1 MDRKHDHSVKNSIG
15 RLIFVA
21 VSLLIQIGWMLL
33 LIFEFNQS
41 SAWISTLTNM
51 IAILIVLEIISKH
64 NNAAFRLP
72 WVIVILAFPLVGL
85 VLYLLTGRSTITKH
99 KQKQFARIGNE
110 LRSRLETGTSA
121 LADADAQS
129 LTLANQMRYIRN
141 DSGYPAY
148 TNTEVQFYGDT
159 CCALDALAEALSQA
173 QSFIFMEY
181 HAIEDAKA
189 FGRIRKILS
198 ERAAQGVEVRIIYDD
213 VGSVGFISPEFIK
226 RMKKDG
232 IQCRVFNPLLPV
244 INVFMNNRDHRKITV
259 IDGRIGFTGGYN
271 LADEYFNIVQPYGE
285 WKDTGLRL
293 EGQAVRNLT
302 VQFLEMWNTIRESD
316 RDFTRYFPDIPSDLH
331 KSGYVQ
337 PYGDSPLDDIY
348 LGENVYMNM
357 VKSAERYI
365 WFTTPYLIIDDEMS
379 RELTLAAKRGV
390 DVRILTPGIPDKKL
404 IFQLTRSYYHQLVS
418 SGVRIYEFS
427 PGFLHAKQCV
437 CDDRTAVVG
446 TINLDYRS
454 LYFHFENAVFFAECD
469 AVLDVKKDFEQTLPR
484 CCEVTEQYR
493 EELRGLKRL
502 KIQIL
507 RLFAPLL

>member
-1 MDRKHDHSVKNSIG
+1 MSRKYDHSVKNSVG

-21 VSLLIQIGWMLL
+21 VSLLIQIGWMVLL
-33 LIFEFNQS
+33 FLEFSQS
-41 SAWISTLTNM
+41 SIWISALTTL
-51 IAILIVLEIISKH
+51 IAIAIVLEIISKH
-64 NNAAFRLP
+64 GNAAFKLP
-72 WVIVILAFPLVGL
+72 WIIVILAFPLVGL
-85 VLYLLTGRSTITKH
+85 VLYLLTGRSALTKH
-99 KQKQFARIGNE
+99 KRRQFERIGNE
-110 LRSRLETGTSA
+110 LRRRLHANESVLRSA
-121 LADADAQS
+121 EQQNM
-129 LTLANQMRYIRN
+129 TLANQMRYIQN
-141 DSGYPAY
+141 DSQYPPFHD
-148 TNTEVQFYGDT
+148 TDVQFYGDT
-159 CCALDALAEALSQA
+159 CQALDALAMALTQA
-173 QSFIFMEY
+173 EHFIFMEY

-198 ERAAQGVEVRIIYDD
+198 ERAAKGVEVRIIYDD

-226 RMKKDG
+226 RMEKDG

-259 IDGRIGFTGGYN
+259 IDGSVGFTGGYN

-293 EGQAVRNLT
+293 EGQAVRSLT

-316 RDFTRYFPDIPSDLH
+316 KDFSAYFPDVPCRTCA
-331 KSGYVQ
+331 KGYVQ
-337 PYGDSPLDDIY
+337 PFGDSPLDDVY

-365 WFTTPYLIIDDEMS
+365 WFMTPYLIIDDEMS
-379 RELTLAAKRGV
+379 RELTLAARRGV
-390 DVRILTPGIPDKKL
+390 DVRILTPGIPDKK
-404 IFQLTRSYYHQLVS
+404 IVYSLTRSYYHQLVE

-437 CDDRTAVVG
+437 CDDHTAVVG

-469 AVLDVKKDFEQTLPR
+469 AVTDVKKDFEQTLPR
-484 CCEVTEQYR
+484 CCEVTDQYR
-493 EELRGLKRL
+493 KELRGPARL
-502 KIQIL
+502 KSRIL